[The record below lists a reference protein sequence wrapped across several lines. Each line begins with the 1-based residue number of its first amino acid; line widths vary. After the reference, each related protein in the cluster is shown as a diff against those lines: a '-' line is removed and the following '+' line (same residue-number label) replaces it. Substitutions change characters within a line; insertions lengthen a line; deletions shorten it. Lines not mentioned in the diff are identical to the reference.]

1 MPPGTAI
8 APSKIA
14 SPDGLTVGYDAGP
27 LLDPPTGIGR
37 YTSELSKALE
47 IRGVKLR
54 RYAVAWG
61 GKPPAEVRRIRMPAR
76 LAHMTWRVL
85 GRPSVERAT
94 GEVDLVHATN
104 FVLPPTKAPGVVTIH
119 DLTFLRDDVY
129 PGGQRLRELV
139 PESLKRAARV
149 ITPSAA
155 IADELA
161 ERCDYPRDRI
171 SVTHEGV
178 SEEFFAASPLS
189 DTALGRMGIPGRFVV
204 AVGTIEPRKNLPTL
218 LSAWRKARLDGYTLV
233 IAGPKGWGP
242 GLPET
247 PGVVLTGW
255 VGDSI
260 LPGLYAAADAFCY
273 PSLYEGFGLPP
284 VEAMAAG
291 TPVVAGAYSAATEIL
306 GSAALIVDPSD
317 ADALAGALHRVL
329 SDDATRAQLRLAG
342 RARAAAYTWDATGK
356 ATISCYRSV
365 IQG

>member
-1 MPPGTAI
+1 M
-8 APSKIA
+8 
-14 SPDGLTVGYDAGP
+14 GYDAGP
-27 LLDPPTGIGR
+27 LLDPPTGVGR
-37 YTSELSKALE
+37 YTSELASALE
-47 IRGVKLR
+47 VRGIKLR

-61 GKPPAEVRRIRMPAR
+61 GNPPAEVRRIRMPAR
-76 LAHMTWRVL
+76 LAHKTWRAF
-85 GRPSVERAT
+85 GRPSVERST

-104 FVLPPTKAPGVVTIH
+104 YVLPPTKAPGVVTIH
-119 DLTFLRDDVY
+119 DLTFLRDVVY

-139 PESLKRAARV
+139 PESLRRAARV

-161 ERCDYPRDRI
+161 EKCGYDRDKI

-178 SEEFFAASPLS
+178 SEEFFAASPLP
-189 DTALGRMGIPGRFVV
+189 DTALGRLGIPGRFVV
-204 AVGTIEPRKNLPTL
+204 AVGTIEPRKNLRTL
-218 LSAWRKARLDGYTLV
+218 LSAWKNADLDGYTLV

-291 TPVVAGAYSAATEIL
+291 TPVVAGAYSAAPEIL
-306 GSAALIVDPSD
+306 GSAALIVDPLD
-317 ADALAGALHRVL
+317 VEALSEALRKAL
-329 SDDATRAQLRLAG
+329 TDDATRAQLRLAG
-342 RARAAAYTWDATGK
+342 RATAAAYTWDATAK
-356 ATISCYRSV
+356 ATIACYRSV

>member
-1 MPPGTAI
+1 ML
-8 APSKIA
+8 SEKN
-14 SPDGLTVGYDAGP
+14 LTVGYDAGP
-27 LLDPPTGIGR
+27 LLDPPTGVGR
-37 YTSELSKALE
+37 YTSELARALE
-47 IRGVKLR
+47 IRGVELR
-54 RYAVAWG
+54 RYAVAWK
-61 GKPPAEVRRIRMPAR
+61 GKPPDDVQRIRMPAK
-76 LAHMTWRVL
+76 LAHRTWRAF
-85 GRPSVERAT
+85 GRPSVERAV
-94 GEVDLVHATN
+94 GDVDLVHATN
-104 FVLPPTKAPGVVTIH
+104 YVLPPTKAPGVVTIH

-129 PGGQRLRELV
+129 PGGQRLRKLV
-139 PESLKRAARV
+139 PESLRRAARV
-149 ITPSAA
+149 ITPSVA

-161 ERCDYPRDRI
+161 ERCEYPRDKI

-189 DTALGRMGIPGRFVV
+189 DTALGRLGIAGRFVI
-204 AVGTIEPRKNLPTL
+204 AVGTIEPRKNLRTL
-218 LSAWRKARLDGYTLV
+218 LAAWRKAELDGHTLV

-242 GLPET
+242 ALPET

-255 VGDSI
+255 VGDST

-306 GSAALIVDPSD
+306 GSAALIVDPLD
-317 ADALAGALHRVL
+317 ADALAGAIRQALT
-329 SDDATRAQLRLAG
+329 DDATRAQLRVAG

-356 ATISCYRSV
+356 ATIDCYRSV